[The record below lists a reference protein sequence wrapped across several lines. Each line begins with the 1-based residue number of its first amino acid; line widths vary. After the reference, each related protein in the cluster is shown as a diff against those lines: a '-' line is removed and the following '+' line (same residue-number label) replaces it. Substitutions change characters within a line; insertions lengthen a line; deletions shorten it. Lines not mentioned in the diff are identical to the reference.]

1 MSRDQ
6 YSAAVFNNVDV
17 AVHLI
22 NAAIVIARH
31 VGLKLIFLS
40 HNAAF
45 LLTNDIICISLTA
58 CVA

>member
-1 MSRDQ
+1 MA
-6 YSAAVFNNVDV
+6 YTAAVLNNVDV

-22 NAAIVIARH
+22 NAAIVIACH
-31 VGLKLIFLS
+31 VGLKFIFLS

-45 LLTNDIICISLTA
+45 LLTNHIICMSLTA